1 MQRGARISL
10 AAIQQCLTD
19 IPLPTTRQSDDT
31 LGVLP
36 NPCPVH
42 PRPAQVLPLLV

>member
-1 MQRGARISL
+1 MQRGARIIF
-10 AAIQQCLTD
+10 AAIQQCLTN
-19 IPLPTTRQSDDT
+19 IPLPTTRQRDDT
-31 LGVLP
+31 LGVFP